1 MGINGF
7 LGSRIRSV
15 AQTTSVQLTIGVV
28 LPVGVKEKDMKDIEK
43 LREKAAK
50 ANKELRD
57 AEDKIVQETSLP
69 MLRKSVGKCFK
80 FINSYGGSYERW
92 PLYIKIV
99 SIDEK
104 TLSFNTIEFQK
115 TSLELAEAKLDKK
128 WNFRGE
134 SYFNDSNYIEISK
147 SEFNKARSNF
157 KKLLMKILDS

>member
-1 MGINGF
+1 M
-7 LGSRIRSV
+7 
-15 AQTTSVQLTIGVV
+15 
-28 LPVGVKEKDMKDIEK
+28 GVKEKDMKDITK

-50 ANKELRD
+50 INRELSE

-69 MLRKSVGKCFK
+69 MLRKSIGKCFK
-80 FINSYGGSYERW
+80 FINSYGGNYEKW

-104 TLSFNTIEFQK
+104 SLSFNTIEFQK

-128 WNFRGE
+128 WNFRGK

-157 KKLLMKILDS
+157 KKLLTKILDS